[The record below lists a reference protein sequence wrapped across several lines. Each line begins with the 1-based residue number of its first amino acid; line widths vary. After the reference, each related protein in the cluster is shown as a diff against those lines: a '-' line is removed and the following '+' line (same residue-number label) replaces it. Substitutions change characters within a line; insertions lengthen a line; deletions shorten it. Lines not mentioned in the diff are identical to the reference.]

1 MSERVPSPRV
11 AGRAAFLPYEE
22 KALSISVF
30 HAMMIDVKK
39 TPPTDFSA
47 PSGAEKG

>member
-1 MSERVPSPRV
+1 MPGSVPSPRV
-11 AGRAAFLPYEE
+11 AGRSAFLPYEE

-47 PSGAEKG
+47 PSEAEKG